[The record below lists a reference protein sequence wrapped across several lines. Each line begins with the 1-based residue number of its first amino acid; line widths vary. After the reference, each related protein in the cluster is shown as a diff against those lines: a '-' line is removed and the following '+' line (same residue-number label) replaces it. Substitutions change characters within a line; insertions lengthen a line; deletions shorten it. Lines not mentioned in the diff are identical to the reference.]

1 MKFLTGYRT
10 LLGILT
16 ICAMMVVELWL
27 CLRSANPNAMGMFT
41 ALMWPQATCAG
52 LLAGKSATSALA
64 AGGGIKGAVKVLLTD
79 AKPDDAPVPAG
90 TQP

>member
-64 AGGGIKGAVKVLLTD
+64 AGGGIKGAVKKLLTEQ
-79 AKPDDAPVPAG
+79 PTPAG
-90 TQP
+90 PQP